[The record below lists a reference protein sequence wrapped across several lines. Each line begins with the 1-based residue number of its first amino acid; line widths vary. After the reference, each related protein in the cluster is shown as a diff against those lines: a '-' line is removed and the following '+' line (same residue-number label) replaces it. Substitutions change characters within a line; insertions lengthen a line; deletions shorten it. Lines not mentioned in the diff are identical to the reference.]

1 MNESTRL
8 TSMFV
13 CLYECLVHLNIGI
26 RRLAPVFFVWH
37 MLFDVYIY
45 IYIYIFPLASEERF
59 LSFVAVPSGTNGGNL
74 EAGHNVYT
82 SQLYFA
88 STVSSPLVILYS
100 SNKHVKSMYNQWH
113 IKIKRLTSMIELHI
127 LRIVELRRW
136 TTAVYLFCT
145 QILIWIYFF
154 FM

>member
-1 MNESTRL
+1 MT
-8 TSMFV
+8 
-13 CLYECLVHLNIGI
+13 CYK
-26 RRLAPVFFVWH
+26 LAAISWILIHVLALEEKLLFLGVFWQ

-45 IYIYIFPLASEERF
+45 IYILYIFPLASEERF

-100 SNKHVKSMYNQWH
+100 LNKHVKSMYNH
-113 IKIKRLTSMIELHI
+113 IKMKRLISMIELHN

-136 TTAVYLFCT
+136 TTICFVSRY
-145 QILIWIYFF
+145 
-154 FM
+154 

>member
-1 MNESTRL
+1 MTYYKLAAISKMSL
-8 TSMFV
+8 QDLPV
-13 CLYECLVHLNIGI
+13 CLFACMNVYILI
-26 RRLAPVFFVWH
+26 LALEEKLLFFFVWH
-37 MLFDVYIY
+37 MLFDVY

-100 SNKHVKSMYNQWH
+100 SNKHVKSMYNH
-113 IKIKRLTSMIELHI
+113 IKIK
-127 LRIVELRRW
+127 
-136 TTAVYLFCT
+136 
-145 QILIWIYFF
+145 
-154 FM
+154 